1 MVEHL
6 TFNQG
11 VRGSSL
17 RWVTKKDRVHCNAVG
32 SVFFDVSAQETL
44 QSAGNVPYGP
54 KRHTCSAAYKDNPD
68 RILMI
73 CMFFYQNQYS
83 FISDKNSVVI
93 GNPEYAPI
101 TESIPQ

>member
-1 MVEHL
+1 M
-6 TFNQG
+6 
-11 VRGSSL
+11 
-17 RWVTKKDRVHCNAVG
+17 G

-44 QSAGNVPYGP
+44 QSADNVPDGP
-54 KRHTCSAAYKDNPD
+54 KRHTCSAANKENPD

-73 CMFFYQNQYS
+73 CRFFYQNQYS

-101 TESIPQ
+101 TESIPQYGHNAVPFVSFIQNFISLGLKIFKQ